1 MNAESNAK
9 SDWHY
14 PEPRPG
20 LAGQWDRFIG
30 PGATASEQLI
40 ALLPAFLAALAII
53 AYAFSCDLAWSYL
66 QYAVAAVLAFDT
78 VGGVATNA
86 TSSAKRWY
94 HRPGQTALRHLGFTA
109 LHVLHLILVAWLFR
123 DLDLVYV
130 AVVFGYLMLAA
141 VLVSTVPRRIQR
153 SAALLLVCGAILLS
167 EYGFSPTPG
176 LEWFIPVFFVKLLV
190 SHLTLEEPYL

>member
-1 MNAESNAK
+1 MHAE

-20 LAGQWDRFIG
+20 LAGHWDRFIG

-40 ALLPAFLAALAII
+40 ALLPALLGALAVI
-53 AYAFSCDLAWSYL
+53 AYALSCDLGWSYL
-66 QYAVAAVLAFDT
+66 QYTVAAALAFDT

-94 HRPGQTALRHLGFTA
+94 HRPGQTVPRHLGFTA
-109 LHVLHLILVAWLFR
+109 LHLLHLILVAWLFR
-123 DLDLVYV
+123 DLDLVYA

-141 VLVSTVPRRIQR
+141 LLVATVPRRIQR
-153 SAALLLVCGAILLS
+153 STALLLVCGAILLS

-176 LEWFIPVFFVKLLV
+176 LEWFIPVFFIKLLV
-190 SHLTLEEPYL
+190 SHLTVEEPYL

>member
-1 MNAESNAK
+1 VNAESNAE

-30 PGATASEQLI
+30 PGATASERLI
-40 ALLPAFLAALAII
+40 ALLPASLGALAII
-53 AYAFSCDLAWSYL
+53 AYALFCDLEWSCL
-66 QYAVAAVLAFDT
+66 QYVVAAALAFDI

-94 HRPGQTALRHLGFTA
+94 HRPGQTATRHLGFTA
-109 LHVLHLILVAWLFR
+109 LHLVHLVLVAWLFR

-141 VLVSTVPRRIQR
+141 LLVLSAPLRIQR
-153 SAALLLVCGAILLS
+153 STALLLACGAILLS

-176 LEWFIPVFFVKLLV
+176 LEWFIPLFFIKLLV